1 MRAGNFEK
9 KRAGNVEKK
18 GPEMLREE
26 KCSKITEVSFEH
38 DSMFLSDFFH
48 YMQILLFDNI

>member
-18 GPEMLREE
+18 RPEMLRKE

-38 DSMFLSDFFH
+38 DSMFLSDFFSL
-48 YMQILLFDNI
+48 YADFVI